1 MSTAPEHATPKH
13 AMGRRPDWP
22 VLGIAA
28 ALAVVAVVL
37 FWDASQLNVRGFA
50 ARFGPAIFPRL
61 IGGMLLIL
69 AAWTAVDAWRGNPP
83 PREKDDL
90 PPLAWIVGGL
100 AAQMLLLTTAGF
112 SIATGLLFAATVRGF
127 GRGPLWRTIPIGIVF
142 AFVVWFIFTMGLDLT
157 LPAGPLERL
166 FLQ

>member
-1 MSTAPEHATPKH
+1 MSAVPEQPAQDRG
-13 AMGRRPDWP
+13 GRRPDWP
-22 VLGIAA
+22 VLVIAA
-28 ALAVVAVVL
+28 ALAAVAAVL
-37 FWDASQLNVRGFA
+37 FWDASLLNVRGFA

-69 AAWTAVDAWRGNPP
+69 AVWTAIGAWRGETPE
-83 PREKDDL
+83 READNL
-90 PPLAWIVGGL
+90 PPIAWIVGGL

-112 SIATGLLFAATVRGF
+112 SIATGLLFAATVKAF

-142 AFVVWFIFTMGLDLT
+142 SFVIWVIFSQGLDLT

-166 FLQ
+166 FS